1 MTISTRNSVLDSRKC
16 CESRVE
22 FWVSI
27 FKFRLSSIQ
36 FRNTQV
42 IIREHDLVLESEI
55 ITREHDLIFESEIM
69 AMGNHEQLPTVRSVC
84 KRNHE
89 WGHCISPYGS
99 NLNRKLS
106 FLLFPLSHLFF
117 ITHLS
122 MHTHTHHVPRSTHH
136 VSRIVS
142 ALNYDSLIICT

>member
-1 MTISTRNSVLDSRKC
+1 M
-16 CESRVE
+16 E
-22 FWVSI
+22 FRVSI
-27 FKFRLSSIQ
+27 FKFRLSSIL

-42 IIREHDLVLESEI
+42 IIREHDLILESEI
-55 ITREHDLIFESEIM
+55 IIREHDLILESEIM
-69 AMGNHEQLPTVRSVC
+69 AMGNHEHLPTVRSVC

-99 NLNRKLS
+99 TLSRKLS
-106 FLLFPLSHLFF
+106 FLLFPLSRLFF

-122 MHTHTHHVPRSTHH
+122 MHTHTHARASRTTHH
-136 VSRIVS
+136 ASRIVS